1 MSYFQY
7 DRSGRSLG
15 VAYVQFSNPRDA
27 KLALDRLNGVVAKG
41 ESFESALGRWVWG
54 IGGQADDEM
63 MMLTTHC
70 PFVA

>member
-15 VAYVQFSNPRDA
+15 VAYLQFSNPKDA

-41 ESFESALGRWVWG
+41 ECLDR
-54 IGGQADDEM
+54 
-63 MMLTTHC
+63 
-70 PFVA
+70 VAIVSCV